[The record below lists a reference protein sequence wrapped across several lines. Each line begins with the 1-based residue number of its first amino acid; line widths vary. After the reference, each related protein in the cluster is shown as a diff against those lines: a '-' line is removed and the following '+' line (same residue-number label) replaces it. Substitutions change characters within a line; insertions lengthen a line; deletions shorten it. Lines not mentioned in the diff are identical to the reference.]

1 MTCDEFKKAMEA
13 PDLQSRLGA
22 IKEVVQ
28 SVDPRDET
36 ASSLGYELAV
46 VAGYGRTERVHEGAV
61 VPAVACMEVCEFV
74 IAECRGL
81 NRPLD
86 MRLLDNAI
94 GDYVQATMYGAGCGW
109 RDLVM
114 ARIVER
120 APHFRE
126 EVVIGGRHE
135 QRDAE
140 LAVIRQICA
149 EVKGREERVKLW
161 QQRTGKSQAT
171 FYRRLK
177 EIGTG
182 RNGAE

>member
-1 MTCDEFKKAMEA
+1 MFTGGIVVTSNRALDNWPELA
-13 PDLQSRLGA
+13 A
-22 IKEVVQ
+22 IKTRVAVMQFQPTQHEVRALM
-28 SVDPRDET
+28 RD
-36 ASSLGYELAV
+36 
-46 VAGYGRTERVHEGAV
+46 VARKERVHEDAV
-61 VPAVACMEVCEFV
+61 VPAVACVEVCEFV

-135 QRDAE
+135 QRDAD
-140 LAVIRQICA
+140 LVVIRQICA